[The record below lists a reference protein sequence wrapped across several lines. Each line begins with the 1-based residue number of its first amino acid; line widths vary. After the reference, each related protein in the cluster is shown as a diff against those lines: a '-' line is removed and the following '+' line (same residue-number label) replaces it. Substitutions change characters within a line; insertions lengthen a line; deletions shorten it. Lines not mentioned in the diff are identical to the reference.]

1 MMGGMS
7 LLGLILIIALAGFI
21 LWAVNVYI
29 PMADPVKRILNVVV
43 VVILIL
49 WLLQVFGLLGDLRA
63 VKVPQL

>member
-1 MMGGMS
+1 MS
-7 LLGLILIIALAGFI
+7 LLGLILILALAGFI
-21 LWAVNVYI
+21 LWAVNAYI

-43 VVILIL
+43 VVILVL